1 MESFELLKSVGLQ
14 DMPLA
19 FFHQVQGVLWPE
31 LEEPHDILSPD
42 ELAIVVQNYR
52 DGGSVRELAK
62 QFWGA
67 QEKIRLEAQPLTPE
81 KEKAPKKDVGSEQSI

>member
-1 MESFELLKSVGLQ
+1 MECFDLLKSVGLQ

-31 LEEPHDILSPD
+31 IPNPHDILSPD
-42 ELAIVVQNYR
+42 EISVIVQNYR

-67 QEKIRLEAQPLTPE
+67 QEKIRLHAQPQTPE
-81 KEKAPKKDVGSEQSI
+81 KETAPKKDVGEQSI